1 MKNSSLKSVG
11 GGGHS
16 LRQRNSRE
24 RVDSGSGLAQISLLE
39 QVGTADS
46 GCSIPAS
53 LGTDDSADEEG
64 SELPSF
70 LREGELRFI
79 FFGGKGGVGKT
90 TAAAASALY
99 LARQRPDRRMLI
111 VSTDP
116 AHSLGD
122 SLSQDIGD
130 QIVPVR
136 GVNNLY
142 ALELDAP
149 RLLREFKSES
159 DPIIAKIVDRG
170 TYLDEEDIEDFLLLS
185 LPGMDE
191 MMAIIEIMDLA
202 KSREYELVVV
212 DTAPTGHTLRMLA
225 LPGEMRKWLKAMH
238 LMMDKHRFIV
248 MTLVGQ
254 YRPDEVDRWL
264 VKMDKDLKRVGRL
277 LKDIQ
282 ATEFVAVTIPEEMAI
297 SETGRLVASLRKM
310 RVPIKNV
317 IINRVVSHDGHC
329 PSCQQRRTEQA
340 EPLREIEERFPD
352 LRRLPMPLLP
362 YQVQGLDRLT
372 EYGQLLTGVQKVT
385 EDWAGSPEHQ
395 VPKDMPQPLG
405 LSVPSSRFLLFG
417 GKGGVGKTTTAVA
430 TALYLASRFPEKRVL
445 LFSTDPA
452 HSVSDSL
459 AQEVGDQIT
468 NIDGYPNLYAQEI
481 DAQALLEEFKDEY
494 RGAIDGVFDSFMGGR
509 SSRVAFD
516 TEIMDQLLDL
526 APPGLDEM
534 MALMEIMEL
543 VEAQEYDL
551 FILDTAPTGHL
562 LRFLETPDL
571 AREWFMTLARVLLKY
586 RRIVSVL
593 ELNELVIKLMKQV
606 RRVREQ
612 LVDSA
617 ETEFIAVTIPEAMGV
632 AETERLLRS
641 LTGLGIASRQVLI
654 NMVTPP
660 SDCPFCSA
668 KRWEEREYIQQ
679 LTAQY
684 PSHHIAQTPQFSHPI
699 RGIEALVQFGELL
712 YRDEAGANPPF
723 HLPL

>member
-11 GGGHS
+11 GAGHS

-24 RVDSGSGLAQISLLE
+24 GVDSGSGLAQISLLG
-39 QVGTADS
+39 QVGTSDS

-53 LGTDDSADEEG
+53 VGTDDSVDEGG

-122 SLSQDIGD
+122 SLAQHIGD
-130 QIVPVR
+130 QVVPVR

-225 LPGEMRKWLKAMH
+225 LPGEMRKWLKAMN

-254 YRPDEVDRWL
+254 YSSGEVDRWL
-264 VKMDKDLKRVGRL
+264 VKMEKDLKRVDRL
-277 LKDIQ
+277 LKDTR

-297 SETGRLVASLRKM
+297 YEMGRLVTSLRKM
-310 RVPIKNV
+310 RIPIKNV
-317 IINRVVSHDGHC
+317 IVNRVVSHDGHC

-340 EPLREIEERFPD
+340 KPLREMEERFAD
-352 LRRLPMPLLP
+352 LRRLPVPLLP

-372 EYGQLLTGVQKVT
+372 EYGQLLAGVKKDRA
-385 EDWAGSPEHQ
+385 EDWRGGLEHDSL
-395 VPKDMPQPLG
+395 KNMPQPLG
-405 LSVPSSRFLLFG
+405 LSVSSSRFLLFG

-430 TALYLASRFPEKRVL
+430 TALYLASRFPGKRVL
-445 LFSTDPA
+445 VFSTDPA

-459 AQEVGDQIT
+459 GQEVGDQIT

-494 RGAIDGVFDSFMGGR
+494 RGVIDQVFDSFMGGR
-509 SSRVAFD
+509 TSRVAFD
-516 TEIMDQLLDL
+516 RPIMDQLLDL

-543 VEAQEYDL
+543 VEAQEYDI

-586 RRIVSVL
+586 RRIVSVV

-606 RRVREQ
+606 RSVREQ
-612 LVDSA
+612 LVDSV
-617 ETEFIAVTIPEAMGV
+617 ETEFITVTIPEAMAV
-632 AETERLLRS
+632 AETERLLQS

-668 KRWEEREYIQQ
+668 KSGEEEKYIQQ
-679 LTAQY
+679 FMAQY
-684 PSHHIAQTPQFSHPI
+684 PEHRIAQTPRLPHPI
-699 RGIEALVQFGELL
+699 RGIEELVQFGEVL
-712 YRDEAGANPPF
+712 YRDGGGAKR
-723 HLPL
+723 